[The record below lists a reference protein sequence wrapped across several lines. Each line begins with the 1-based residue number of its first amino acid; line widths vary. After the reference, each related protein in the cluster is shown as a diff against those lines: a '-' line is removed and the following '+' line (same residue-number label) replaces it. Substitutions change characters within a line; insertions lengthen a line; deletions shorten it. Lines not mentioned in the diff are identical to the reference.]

1 MSSQSFLKGMM
12 MAVIAVVVAGFST
25 TPIDY
30 ILMGLTAVCAI
41 LVYTGK
47 NLIEVL
53 HSDSPAGS
61 LSWINLVSGLLVA
74 LGSGLLDAAAIFITG
89 GTIVWL
95 ALGKI
100 TLSILFTYLGTTW
113 FAPPYSAKKVAM
125 FGNKRAA

>member
-1 MSSQSFLKGMM
+1 MTTQSFLKGLMLALI
-12 MAVIAVVVAGFST
+12 AVIVAGFST

-30 ILMGLTAVCAI
+30 LLMGLAAVSTI

-47 NLIEVL
+47 NLIAVL

-61 LSWINLVSGLLVA
+61 LSFINLISGVLIA
-74 LGSGLLDAAAIFITG
+74 LGSGLLDAGAIFITG

-95 ALGKI
+95 ALGKV

-113 FAPPYSAKKVAM
+113 FAPPYTAKKVAL
-125 FGNKRAA
+125 FGNGR

>member
-1 MSSQSFLKGMM
+1 MSTQSFLKGLM

-30 ILMGLTAVCAI
+30 LLMGLTAVCAI

-47 NLIEVL
+47 NLIAVL

-61 LSWINLVSGLLVA
+61 LSLINLASGLLVA
-74 LGSGLLDAAAIFITG
+74 LGSGLLDAGAIIITG

-95 ALGKI
+95 TLGKI

-113 FAPPYSAKKVAM
+113 FAPPYSTKKVAL
-125 FGNKRAA
+125 FVK

>member
-1 MSSQSFLKGMM
+1 MTTQSFLKGLM

-30 ILMGLTAVCAI
+30 LLMGLAAVSTI

-47 NLIEVL
+47 NLIAVL

-61 LSWINLVSGLLVA
+61 LSLVNLISGVLVA
-74 LGSGLLDAAAIFITG
+74 LGSGLLDAGAIFITG

-95 ALGKI
+95 ALGKV

-113 FAPPYSAKKVAM
+113 FAPPYSAKKIAL
-125 FGNKRAA
+125 FGNGK